1 MKAVK
6 YSWGAGCTFDMVFVE
21 GTHGHPYHFGDE
33 GTSRP
38 IEIGDLFIA
47 TVPVTNAL
55 WTHVIGDERRRSR
68 GGTDLSPVEYVSWD
82 QITQPSGF
90 LDRINQSAVRPEI
103 ASQVPRRDTAQF
115 RLLSETEWEYAA
127 RGGPFWRDS
136 FTFSGSN
143 DIGQVG
149 WYDRNSRGRIHD
161 VAQKAPNQ
169 VGTYDM
175 SGNVWE
181 WCQDAFTHDI
191 SLIPGDGMPC
201 EGPAVERVL
210 RGGCF
215 NNWAIHCT
223 VSKRYE
229 IGRDYADESIGFR
242 LALSI
247 G

>member
-1 MKAVK
+1 M
-6 YSWGAGCTFDMVFVE
+6 AGPLIVTAELGSDDFAWLNGLRRQHYPADRNVVPAHMSLFRALPPSAE
-21 GTHGHPYHFGDE
+21 A
-33 GTSRP
+33 
-38 IEIGDLFIA
+38 EIR
-47 TVPVTNAL
+47 
-55 WTHVIGDERRRSR
+55 HV
-68 GGTDLSPVEYVSWD
+68 L
-82 QITQPSGF
+82 
-90 LDRINQSAVRPEI
+90 AEI
-103 ASQVPRRDTAQF
+103 ASQLPERGTAKF

-149 WYDRNSRGRIHD
+149 WYDRNSRGQIHD
-161 VAQKAPNQ
+161 VAQRAPNQ

-181 WCQDAFTHDI
+181 WCQDAFTRDI